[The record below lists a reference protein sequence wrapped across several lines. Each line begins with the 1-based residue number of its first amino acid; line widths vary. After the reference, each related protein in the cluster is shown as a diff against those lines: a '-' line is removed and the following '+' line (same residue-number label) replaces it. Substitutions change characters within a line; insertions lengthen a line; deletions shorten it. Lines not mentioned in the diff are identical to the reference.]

1 MAQADVLREFLVG
14 LGFKVDQSGM
24 KRFQGSVEGVTKT
37 VATLGTAV
45 AAAAT
50 AVSAAVVKIASNLD
64 NVYFASQ
71 RTKASVQNINA
82 LKYAAQQVGLSADTA
97 MGALNSLASFM
108 RSSPAASKWI
118 EKLGVATTDK
128 FGKERDRAEMLMDV
142 GNKLKEMPEFQAIHY
157 GKFLGMDENF
167 VLALREGKFDD
178 FFAKYKAMS
187 KDANLDKAAKD
198 ANKFMTSLRGLIEEF
213 KLLGIQV
220 QAALL
225 GKAGEAMAK
234 FKTWFDDNKPRIV
247 KALTEISTIL
257 ITIATEV
264 IPVMVG
270 ALEIFVKLDEA
281 TDGWS
286 TKVLLLAAAF
296 RTLGGVAAFK
306 FLMAGGAMAK
316 MVAGRIFGA
325 AGLALYSSD
334 LNKGED
340 EQISESRA
348 KAVKGDSAKMVRYFM
363 TMGWSEAAAKGIVA
377 NLHHESGLNNK
388 AVGDNGKAYG
398 LAQWHPD
405 RQENFKKVFGKDIRE
420 STESEQL
427 AFVHYEL
434 TKGKEKAAGQ
444 ELAKAKTAEEAAR
457 IVTYKYERPAN
468 ADKDAETR
476 AKTASTLKVAPVE
489 AMYPKF
495 ENDADPKETEAPKP
509 VVIPPVDQKAAENAA
524 KTADT
529 LKTAS
534 ANNQSTANGGLGYSA
549 FAGNT
554 YNQGKEVTIN
564 QNTTINVE
572 GGADARETARNVSG
586 AQAALNGNLVRNLRG
601 AMA

>member
-14 LGFKVDQSGM
+14 LGFKVDQAGM

-71 RTKASVQNINA
+71 RIKSSVENLNA
-82 LKYAAQQVGLSADTA
+82 FQYAAKQMGVSAESA
-97 MGALNSLASFM
+97 MGAMNNLASFM
-108 RSSPAASKWI
+108 RKYPRSGDWFARF
-118 EKLGVATTDK
+118 GVQTKDRN
-128 FGKERDRAEMLMDV
+128 GKERDRADIMMDV
-142 GNKLKEMPEFQAIHY
+142 AKKLREMPEAQAINT
-157 GKFLGMDENF
+157 GKFLGMDENLI
-167 VLALREGKFDD
+167 LAIRDGKFDK
-178 FFAKYKAMS
+178 FFADYKAMA
-187 KDANLDKAAKD
+187 KDANLKKASED
-198 ANKFMTSLRGLIEEF
+198 ANKFMTALRGLIEEF

-225 GKAGEAMAK
+225 GQAGAALNK
-234 FKTWFDDNKPRIV
+234 FKTWFDENKPRIV
-247 KALTEISTIL
+247 KALTDISTIL

-264 IPVMVG
+264 LPVMVG

-296 RTLGGVAAFK
+296 RTLGGVAAFR

-316 MVAGRIFGA
+316 MVAGRIFGV
-325 AGLALYSSD
+325 AGLALYSSN
-334 LNKGED
+334 LNEGEELNPNQGKPIGKVGGSAND
-340 EQISESRA
+340 M
-348 KAVKGDSAKMVRYFM
+348 VKFFM
-363 TMGWSEAAAKGIVA
+363 DRGWSKEQAAGIVA
-377 NLHHESGLNNK
+377 NLHHESSLDHT

-405 RQENFKKVFGKDIRE
+405 RQKEFKRVFGKDIRQATRE
-420 STESEQL
+420 EQL

-434 TKGKEKAAGQ
+434 TQGKEQAAGRALKGQ
-444 ELAKAKTAEEAAR
+444 TTAGGSAAV
-457 IVTYKYERPAN
+457 VTTGYERPAN
-468 ADKDAETR
+468 ADAEALKR
-476 AKTASTLKVAPVE
+476 AATARDILKRA
-489 AMYPKF
+489 AA
-495 ENDADPKETEAPKP
+495 NTQATE
-509 VVIPPVDQKAAENAA
+509 
-524 KTADT
+524 
-529 LKTAS
+529 S
-534 ANNQSTANGGLGYSA
+534 GGLGHSA
-549 FAGNT
+549 FAGSS
-554 YNQGKEVTIN
+554 YDQSKEVVIN

-572 GGADARETARNVSG
+572 GGGDARETARNVVG
-586 AQAALNGNLVRNLRG
+586 AQAALNGNMVRNLRG